1 MTEPANRERY
11 LKPAAEPTARLL
23 LGRVLEFCRLL
34 KRAGFNVTSGRIVD
48 SFRSL
53 ARVDLGRREDFRL
66 ALRVNLTSSREEE
79 EAFDRLFAEF
89 WRSETREN
97 EIPRNL
103 ESKSIRQ
110 ETAHKDR
117 EEPAGGPRQYG
128 REEVLRTKDLAA
140 EWPSESAAMNAVV
153 RDLARRLAMR
163 PSRRFVVGRRG
174 RAIDLRRSLRR
185 NINHGVDILE
195 LSRRRRKIRKTR
207 VALLCD
213 VSGSMDTYNPF
224 LLQLMF
230 GLQKACKNSRTAVFS
245 TRTTEITDALR
256 RRTVPEAL
264 DEVARLAQDW
274 SGGTDVGGA
283 LAHLNRVVLGQGA
296 PRLTIGVIIS
306 DGYDQG
312 DPETVRKEMRMLRRR
327 TRSILWINPLIG
339 TEGYAPVARGM
350 VAALPYIDYFL
361 PANDLPG
368 LRTLCRTLSKA

>member
-1 MTEPANRERY
+1 VTEPASRARDLN
-11 LKPAAEPTARLL
+11 PAAEPAARRL

-34 KRAGFNVTSGRIVD
+34 KRAGFNVTPSRIVD

-53 ARVDLGRREDFRL
+53 ARVELGRREDFRV
-66 ALRVNLTSSREEE
+66 ALRVNLTSSRDEE

-89 WRSETREN
+89 WRSENREN
-97 EIPRNL
+97 DTPHDL
-103 ESKSIRQ
+103 ESQSIGQ
-110 ETAHKDR
+110 ETDPEDR
-117 EEPAGGPRQYG
+117 EKPAGGPQQYG
-128 REEVLRTKDLAA
+128 REEVLRTKDLDA
-140 EWPSESAAMNAVV
+140 EWPGESAAMNAVV
-153 RDLARRLAMR
+153 KDLARRLATR

-174 RAIDLRRSLRR
+174 RGIDLRRSWRR

-207 VALLCD
+207 IALLCD

-230 GLQKACKNSRTAVFS
+230 GLQKACRNSRTAVFS

-296 PRLTIGVIIS
+296 PRSTIGVIIS

-350 VAALPYIDYFL
+350 AAALPYIDYFL

-368 LRTLCRTLSKA
+368 LRALCRTLRKA